1 MLPRLMIVD
10 LLLMM
15 QVQILNSL
23 AVRLLRAFSARFVLH
38 YLHHFRFVETENF
51 FLVHQNA
58 LSAHSHALTQ
68 THGAKAR
75 SNHVV
80 PSFMIVFALPF
91 TSRFCSRLS
100 FAFFSR
106 FFLVERLKEFLLW
119 IHNLHLNVHLHI
131 LARLPCSNEN
141 FVNQLNDFCFGTFSR
156 NSFFNVLGKKE
167 NNSSEKWQK

>member
-100 FAFFSR
+100 FLAFFLSVFPR
-106 FFLVERLKEFLLW
+106 RKAQGISFVDSQSSLKRP
-119 IHNLHLNVHLHI
+119 
-131 LARLPCSNEN
+131 LAHSCAPSMFEWK
-141 FVNQLNDFCFGTFSR
+141 FCQSA
-156 NSFFNVLGKKE
+156 
-167 NNSSEKWQK
+167 